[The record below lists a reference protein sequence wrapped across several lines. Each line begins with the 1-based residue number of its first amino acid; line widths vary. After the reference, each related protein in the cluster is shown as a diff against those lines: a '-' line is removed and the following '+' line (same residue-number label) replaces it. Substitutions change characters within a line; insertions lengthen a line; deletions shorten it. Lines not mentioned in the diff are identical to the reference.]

1 MTNLL
6 TFSYTATHTHT
17 PSNHE
22 AKCEDVAEYA
32 HVLTYKYLGTKTNK
46 KTQKQNMNTKEE
58 NYEPFTLLITVIPL
72 THKCFAFL
80 RVYNSISLA

>member
-1 MTNLL
+1 
-6 TFSYTATHTHT
+6 
-17 PSNHE
+17 
-22 AKCEDVAEYA
+22 
-32 HVLTYKYLGTKTNK
+32 
-46 KTQKQNMNTKEE
+46 MNTKEE